1 MFMPSSK
8 NDRELVN
15 CAATLAAKLLN
26 GL

>member
-1 MFMPSSK
+1 MPSSK